1 VRFLATTIVTLLP
14 PPLARSLARSVVTT
28 RPADPDETFVFP
40 DDTWY
45 LQKLPV
51 LYQRDAATYKA
62 HHVPLVNLA
71 TAIQELVMKLAVRFT
86 ENESGHSQRA
96 SIISV
101 VNRYLSSSG
110 EAPSVDERAQ
120 ATAGVMVS
128 RRHDDEEGGG
138 GESSGSGVSKAPA
151 LNIRKWSVGSKNKV
165 QPAGA
170 QVTAHEQL
178 IPGQVAGD

>member
-1 VRFLATTIVTLLP
+1 MI
-14 PPLARSLARSVVTT
+14 
-28 RPADPDETFVFP
+28 
-40 DDTWY
+40 
-45 LQKLPV
+45 
-51 LYQRDAATYKA
+51 YQRDAATYKA

-110 EAPSVDERAQ
+110 EAPSVDERAR

-138 GESSGSGVSKAPA
+138 GGSSGASKAPT
-151 LNIRKWSVGSKNKV
+151 LNFRKWSVGSKNKV

-170 QVTAHEQL
+170 QVTSREQM